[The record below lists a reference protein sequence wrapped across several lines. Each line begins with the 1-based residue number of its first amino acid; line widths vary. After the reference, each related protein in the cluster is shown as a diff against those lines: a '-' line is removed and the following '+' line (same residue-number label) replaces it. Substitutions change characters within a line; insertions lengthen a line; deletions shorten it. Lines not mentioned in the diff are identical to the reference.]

1 LTLQQDPADL
11 VLAATTQGLDMSVV
25 TADTRV
31 LRLGIIKTLAS
42 R

>member
-1 LTLQQDPADL
+1 LALQQDLANL
-11 VLAATTQGLDMSVV
+11 VLAATAQGLDMSMV

-31 LRLGIIKTLAS
+31 LRLGIIKTPAS